1 MIIVRLVWKKGKNNG
16 KESGDLKLIDHF
28 YKYNF
33 TNIPNF
39 YGNFLILNFN
49 HQINF

>member
-1 MIIVRLVWKKGKNNG
+1 MIIIRLVWKKGKNNG

-33 TNIPNF
+33 KN
-39 YGNFLILNFN
+39 ILNFWEFFN
-49 HQINF
+49 SKF